1 MKKASSQGRVSVA
14 YITMELDSHA
24 DTIVCVSKCI
34 IMHFLVRGCDVA
46 PYTGAYENIKSLPIV
61 QASTAYNNHETG
73 EITIIF
79 LNKAI
84 CMGKIMYHTLVN
96 LNQLSAYGMIVQD
109 NPFSEALFFIATE
122 DHDFMIPFSSKGT
135 ILGVATR
142 TPTDKELH
150 TVPHVTCL
158 SAHEWDPH
166 YVCFPKSSRTVEE

>member
-1 MKKASSQGRVSVA
+1 MVYR
-14 YITMELDSHA
+14 TMYLDSYA
-24 DTIVCVSKCI
+24 GTIVCRYNFIAMNFTGK
-34 IMHFLVRGCDVA
+34 GCDVA
-46 PYTGAYENIKSLPIV
+46 PYIDSYETIKEVQIV

-122 DHDFMIPFSSKGT
+122 NHDFMIPFSSKGT
-135 ILGVATR
+135 ILGVTTR
-142 TPTDKELH
+142 TPTEKELQKCA
-150 TVPHVTCL
+150 HVTCS
-158 SAHEWDPH
+158 SAHD
-166 YVCFPKSSRTVEE
+166 